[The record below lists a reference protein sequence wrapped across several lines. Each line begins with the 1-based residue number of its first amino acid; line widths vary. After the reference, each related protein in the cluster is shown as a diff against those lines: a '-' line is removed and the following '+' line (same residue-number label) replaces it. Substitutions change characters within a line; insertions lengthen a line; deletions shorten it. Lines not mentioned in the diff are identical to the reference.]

1 MKVKIEINPELQDSE
16 IIITAPEATTEIQ
29 RLRQIIEQQSLGLKT
44 LPAYQGDTEYY
55 VDVSDILF
63 FETSERQVYAH
74 TAEQIYVVHQRLY
87 ELEGVLPA
95 NFVRIS
101 KAGIVNVQQ
110 ILALTKSLSNCLVQ
124 FQNTHKEIYAS
135 RRYYKTLQEQLQ
147 IWR

>member
-1 MKVKIEINPELQDSE
+1 MKVKIEINPELKDSE
-16 IIITAPEATTEIQ
+16 IIITAPEATAEVQ
-29 RLRQIIEQQSLGLKT
+29 RLRQIIEQQNQGLKT
-44 LPAYQGDTEYY
+44 LPAYQRDTEYY

-74 TAEQIYVVHQRLY
+74 TVDQIYMVHQRLY
-87 ELEGVLPA
+87 ELEGVLPG
-95 NFVRIS
+95 NFLRIS
-101 KAGIVNVQQ
+101 KAGIVNMQQ

>member
-1 MKVKIEINPELQDSE
+1 MKVKIEINPELKDSE

-29 RLRQIIEQQSLGLKT
+29 RLRQIIEQQSQGLKT

-74 TAEQIYVVHQRLY
+74 TVEQIYMVHQRLY